1 MPQNDLSLCFRK
13 TKSEFKMSLTC
24 LRHTNILILDFS
36 ECPQL
41 SKSHESIFW
50 WLYLISLK
58 WIVFLWVD
66 FTFCGFVIY
75 LFVFFFFFCFL
86 PVFAIENPF
95 KRNYLK
101 IDHTGNVCKYV
112 HSISLVETFRKSTKF
127 DILSQF
133 LNFLWIYFEFNVSWN
148 IQLVLIFFSVEISC
162 PNFVGGFWV
171 YKDTF

>member
-24 LRHTNILILDFS
+24 LRHKNILILDFS

-41 SKSHESIFW
+41 SKSHESIFLVTIFNIFKMNSIFMGW
-50 WLYLISLK
+50 FY
-58 WIVFLWVD
+58 FLR
-66 FTFCGFVIY
+66 FCYFI
-75 LFVFFFFFCFL
+75 FFFCFL

-95 KRNYLK
+95 KRNYFK

-127 DILSQF
+127 DVLSQF
-133 LNFLWIYFEFNVSWN
+133 LHFLWIYFKFNVSWN
-148 IQLVLIFFSVEISC
+148 LQLVLIFFSMGISC